1 MVGDGHELHTA
12 NRDILLKMRNGNL
25 QRISEIHPSYDPL
38 HYILLF
44 PRGDDGWHVDIPLI
58 GSVNRERQYIVDQYT
73 KIEQNRLNYLKH
85 NQATL
90 RTDLYNG
97 VMDAIHANNNTNI
110 GRRIILPSSFAGS
123 PRQMYQLY
131 QDAMAIVSRFGKPDL
146 FVTFTC
152 NPKWSEITRELLP
165 HQSAVDW
172 PDLTARIFHMKLQE
186 LLKDLLHNHCLGKVN
201 AYIYV
206 IEFQKR
212 GLPHAHF
219 LLILASESKLR
230 STKDYDSI
238 VSAEIPNPVS
248 HSLAYET
255 VSTMMLHGPCGVLN
269 PTAPCMK
276 DGICQK
282 HYPKNCCNETQEDNN
297 GYPIYRRRDS
307 GHIINIKDVF
317 LDNRWVVPHNVNLI
331 TKYNAHINVEIC
343 SSILS
348 IKYLYKYVY
357 KGHDRATITLFQ
369 SDHNNI
375 QQTLE
380 QTELID
386 EIKIYLDARYVSAS
400 ESIWRIFHYRMHG
413 RASKVQKLAVHL
425 PDHQSVTFQEGEN
438 LQNIIERAISH
449 KTILTAFFQENMK
462 NPAARAYT
470 YIEFPIHYTWD
481 LSLHKWKPRK
491 TTTTMIG
498 RLYMVQP
505 SEGERYYLRTLL
517 IHVKGPTSFNDLKTV
532 NGYTCKTFKEACIC
546 LSLLQDD
553 NEWDECLLEVSAI
566 QSGKQLCHLF
576 ASILLFCQP
585 VNPEI
590 LWNKHKLALC
600 EDICYQHRVILQLK
614 NDDITDNIEHKAFY
628 QLDDYLLLNGKSLKD
643 FPDMPIPPSRPL
655 NIDNNGEDLDQLIR
669 EERSYNIPQLQEEVC
684 LNVPLLNDDQRA
696 IYDAV
701 LQAIADANGCFFVD
715 GPGGTGKTFLYNT
728 LLATVSSS
736 GEIAVAVASSG
747 IAALLMKGGRTAHSQ
762 FKIPLKL
769 NESSTC
775 SISRN
780 SKEA

>member
-1 MVGDGHELHTA
+1 MQFYSYRLQIRDGDWIQNAGRLY
-12 NRDILLKMRNGNL
+12 
-25 QRISEIHPSYDPL
+25 Q
-38 HYILLF
+38 
-44 PRGDDGWHVDIPLI
+44 
-58 GSVNRERQYIVDQYT
+58 QYIVDQYA

-97 VMDAIHANNNTNI
+97 VMDAIHANDNSNV

-131 QDAMAIVSRFGKPDL
+131 QDAMSIVSRFGKPDL

-152 NPKWSEITRELLP
+152 NPRWPEITRELLP
-165 HQSAVDW
+165 HQSAVDR
-172 PDLTARIFHMKLQE
+172 PDLTARVFHMKLQE
-186 LLKDLLHNHCLGKVN
+186 LLKDLLHNHCLGKVI

-219 LLILASESKLR
+219 LLILAPESKLR
-230 STKDYDSI
+230 STEDYNSI
-238 VSAEIPNPVS
+238 VSAEIPNPVTYP
-248 HSLAYET
+248 LAYET
-255 VSTMMLHGPCGVLN
+255 VSTMMIHGPCGVLN

-276 DGICQK
+276 DGVCQK
-282 HYPKNCCNETQEDNN
+282 HYPKNFCDETQEDNN
-297 GYPIYRRRDS
+297 GYPIYRRRDN
-307 GHIINIKDVF
+307 GRIINTKNVS

-357 KGHDRATITLFQ
+357 KGHDRATITLSQ
-369 SDHNNI
+369 SDYNNSQI
-375 QQTLE
+375 LNQAE
-380 QTELID
+380 PMD
-386 EIKIYLDARYVSAS
+386 EIKMYLDARYVSAS

-413 RASKVQKLAVHL
+413 RSPKVQRLAVHL
-425 PDHQSVTFQEGEN
+425 PDHQYVTFQDGEN
-438 LQNIIERAISH
+438 LQNVIERANSR
-449 KTILTAFFQENMK
+449 KTTLTAFFQENME

-491 TTTTMIG
+491 TSTTMIG

-517 IHVKGPTSFNDLKTV
+517 AHVKGPTSFNDLKTV

-553 NEWDECLLEVSAI
+553 NEWDECLLEASAI
-566 QSGKQLCHLF
+566 QSGRQLRLLF

-614 NDDITDNIEHKAFY
+614 SDDITNDIEHEALY
-628 QLDDYLLLNGKSLKD
+628 QLEDYLLLNGKSLRD
-643 FPDMPIPPSRPL
+643 FPDMPIPPSRTL

-669 EERSYNIPQLQEEVC
+669 EEKSYNIPQLQDEVH

-696 IYDAV
+696 IYDAI
-701 LQAIADANGCFFVD
+701 LQAIADENGCFFVD

-728 LLATVSSS
+728 LLATVRSS

-747 IAALLMKGGRTAHSQ
+747 IAALLMMGGRTAHSR
-762 FKIPLKL
+762 FKIPL
-769 NESSTC
+769 N
-775 SISRN
+775 
-780 SKEA
+780 